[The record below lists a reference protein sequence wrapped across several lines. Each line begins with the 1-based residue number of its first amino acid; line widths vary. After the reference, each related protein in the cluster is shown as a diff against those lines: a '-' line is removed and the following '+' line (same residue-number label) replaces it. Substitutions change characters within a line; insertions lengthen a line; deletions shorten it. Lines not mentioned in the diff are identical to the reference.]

1 MRPEDEQ
8 RLQNLGRKN
17 ITSNAGYYCARVF
30 LAENREKELEVIR
43 GELGKNTN
51 MSGISNAI
59 WARMQ
64 EILESTPPKK

>member
-8 RLQNLGRKN
+8 RLLTRYRED
-17 ITSNAGYYCARVF
+17 ITSNAGNYCARVL
-30 LAENREKELEVIR
+30 LAKNREKELEKIR
-43 GELGKNTN
+43 EELGENTD

-64 EILESTPPKK
+64 EMLESTPPKK